1 MEEKDREI
9 IAIGILP
16 HSCPVCR
23 DVVSLYGRAHAV
35 GHVAVCKF
43 GALVARKRVS
53 PLNSVT
59 YCLYFLI
66 KVAQKTTSV
75 TKEVGFILPSGLTW
89 ALTVL

>member
-1 MEEKDREI
+1 MEEKEREI
-9 IAIGILP
+9 IAIGIP

-53 PLNSVT
+53 PLINSVT
-59 YCLYFLI
+59 SYLYLI
-66 KVAQKTTSV
+66 KLRKRPQVSQKR
-75 TKEVGFILPSGLTW
+75 VGFSLPSGLKW

>member
-9 IAIGILP
+9 IAIGIP

-53 PLNSVT
+53 PLNVT
-59 YCLYFLI
+59 YFL
-66 KVAQKTTSV
+66 KLRKRPQVSQKRLASFCHLV
-75 TKEVGFILPSGLTW
+75 
-89 ALTVL
+89 